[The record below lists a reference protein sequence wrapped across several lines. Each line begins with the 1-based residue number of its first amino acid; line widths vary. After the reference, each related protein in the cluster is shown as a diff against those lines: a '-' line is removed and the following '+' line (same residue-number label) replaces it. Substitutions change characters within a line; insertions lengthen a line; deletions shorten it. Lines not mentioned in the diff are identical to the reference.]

1 MARND
6 DKQSLGDALRDFL
19 KQRGLQK
26 GIDQVNIAEAWNE
39 VLGPGV
45 AGYTL
50 RVQLRGSTLYVS
62 LGSSV
67 LREELSLG
75 STRIIGMLNERMG
88 REVVE
93 KLVLR

>member
-50 RVQLRGSTLYVS
+50 RVQLRGATLYVS

-75 STRIIGMLNERMG
+75 SSRIISMLNERMG

>member
-26 GIDQVNIAEAWNE
+26 GIDQVNIAEAGNE

-75 STRIIGMLNERMG
+75 SSRIIGMLNERMG